1 MTRRILLP
9 LLAAFAVSACAVTG
23 RENGEVMLPPDFD
36 TVADSCGA
44 EAREYLIGQPIGE
57 VDLDTLA
64 RTIRTI
70 RPGQPITMDH
80 RPDRLN
86 LDLDG
91 DGAIVRLWCG

>member
-1 MTRRILLP
+1 MTRHILLP
-9 LLAAFAVSACAVTG
+9 FLAALAVSACAVTG
-23 RENGEVMLPPDFD
+23 NDNSELIMPPEFD
-36 TVADSCGA
+36 AVADACGA